1 MVRHRALTA
10 MFNLVATVATRLDR
24 TFGWDHLP
32 LPLGV
37 MTLFGLRQ
45 RLRERN
51 LYAVET
57 PPPTGQALAEARLSV
72 NAWSRDREGRF
83 NDFEDPM
90 MGAALTPFGRN
101 SPWVGD
107 ATFAGATFSGI
118 PSPEA
123 VSSELLTRDV
133 FQPAPTLN
141 LLAAA
146 WLQFEVHDWIS
157 HLVCTDQPVN
167 VGGHDVATLWT
178 MPEIHPP
185 AFKNGETHWWD
196 GSQLYGSDPDFARN
210 VRTGDG
216 GRLKVDRDLLQA
228 IERFAGQVPT
238 GCPVSPSGLTNLW
251 IGLALIHVLF
261 AREHNAI
268 CDRLRSVHP
277 RWDDD
282 RLYAKA
288 RLINV
293 ALMAKIHTVEWTP
306 AMIAHPTT
314 EFSIRATWWGLL
326 GKGFRT
332 RYGRIGRGEILS
344 GIPGSATDR
353 DGVPYSLTEDF
364 SAVYRMHPLLP
375 DEVTFYRARDERP
388 WGGLLF
394 KDLAMAEN
402 NPGQPREVLEEIGY
416 DNAFFSLGI
425 GNPGAIALH
434 NYPTFFQ
441 PLTRVNGDKLDLAA
455 VDIYRMREAG
465 VARYN
470 EFRRFFRLRPAR
482 SFFDITGNNR
492 TAREVRELYQG
503 NLEAVDLM
511 VGLFAEPKPAGFAF
525 SDTAFRVFLLMAA
538 RRLTSDR
545 FFTADF
551 TPQVY
556 TEAGMEWIAETTLA
570 TMLRRHYPELRRVM
584 TGVENAFVPWGPVRD

>member
-1 MVRHRALTA
+1 MRQRALTA
-10 MFNLVATVATRLDR
+10 LFNLVATVATRLDR
-24 TFGWDHLP
+24 TVGWDHLP

-51 LYAVET
+51 LYAVASA
-57 PPPTGQALAEARLSV
+57 PPPADALTGARLSV
-72 NAWSRDREGRF
+72 NAWSRARDGRF

-90 MGAALTPFGRN
+90 MGAAGTPFGRN

-107 ATFAGATFSGI
+107 ARFSGVP
-118 PSPEA
+118 PSPED
-123 VSSELLTRDV
+123 VSRKLLARDG
-133 FQPAPTLN
+133 FRPAPTLN

-157 HLVCTDQPVN
+157 HLVCTDRKMT
-167 VGGHDVATLWT
+167 VGDHDVSELWQV
-178 MPEIHPP
+178 PGIRQP
-185 AFKNGETHWWD
+185 AFLNGETHWWD
-196 GSQLYGSDPDFARN
+196 GSQLYGSDEQFAQD
-210 VRTGDG
+210 VRADG
-216 GRLKVDRDLLQA
+216 GRLEIDGDLLQA
-228 IERFAGQVPT
+228 IERFAGQVPA
-238 GCPVSPSGLTNLW
+238 GCPVSPRGLTNLW

-268 CDRLRSVHP
+268 CDRLRAEYP
-277 RWDDD
+277 TWDDD

-326 GKGFRT
+326 GKRFRT
-332 RYGRIGRGEILS
+332 SFGRIGQGEVLS
-344 GIPGSATDR
+344 GIPGSATNR

-375 DEVTFYRARDERP
+375 DEIAFYRAGDESAL
-388 WGGLLF
+388 GAKGF
-394 KDLAMAEN
+394 MDLAMDRGRPE
-402 NPGQPREVLEEIGY
+402 QPREVLEEIGY
-416 DNAFFSLGI
+416 QNAFFSLGI
-425 GNPGAIALH
+425 GNPGAIELH
-434 NYPTFFQ
+434 NYPRFFQ
-441 PLTRVNGDKLDLAA
+441 PLTRVNGETFDLAA
-455 VDIYRMREAG
+455 VDILRMRESG

-470 EFRRFFRLRPAR
+470 NFRRFFRLRPAR
-482 SFFDITGNNR
+482 SFFDITGNDDA
-492 TAREVRELYQG
+492 AREIRDVYSDD
-503 NLEAVDLM
+503 LEAVDLM
-511 VGLFAEPKPAGFAF
+511 VGLFAERRPPGFAF

-545 FFTADF
+545 FFTDDF
-551 TPQVY
+551 TPKVY
-556 TEAGMEWIAETTLA
+556 TETGMQWIANTTLA
-570 TMLRRHYPELRRVM
+570 GMLRRHYPELSRVM
-584 TGVENAFVPWGPVRD
+584 TGVDNAFLPWGPAPD